1 MINDQI
7 RIPINGV
14 RQYIS
19 IRSEQ
24 ERAPL
29 LLYLHGGPGDTA
41 LPLVLKYNREL
52 ERSFTVAVWEQ
63 RGRENLIILFGLTR
77 QSPLILFCRTCWN

>member
-29 LLYLHGGPGDTA
+29 LL
-41 LPLVLKYNREL
+41 
-52 ERSFTVAVWEQ
+52 
-63 RGRENLIILFGLTR
+63 
-77 QSPLILFCRTCWN
+77 

>member
-29 LLYLHGGPGDTA
+29 LLYWSI
-41 LPLVLKYNREL
+41 KSKNC
-52 ERSFTVAVWEQ
+52 
-63 RGRENLIILFGLTR
+63 IIVDAML
-77 QSPLILFCRTCWN
+77 

>member
-29 LLYLHGGPGDTA
+29 LLYLTA
-41 LPLVLKYNREL
+41 DQGIPPFRW
-52 ERSFTVAVWEQ
+52 F
-63 RGRENLIILFGLTR
+63 
-77 QSPLILFCRTCWN
+77 

>member
-41 LPLVLKYNREL
+41 LPLVLKM
-52 ERSFTVAVWEQ
+52 
-63 RGRENLIILFGLTR
+63 I
-77 QSPLILFCRTCWN
+77 SPIPPNESTHAP

>member
-41 LPLVLKYNREL
+41 LPLVLKYIVK
-52 ERSFTVAVWEQ
+52 TVEKKLHI
-63 RGRENLIILFGLTR
+63 E
-77 QSPLILFCRTCWN
+77 